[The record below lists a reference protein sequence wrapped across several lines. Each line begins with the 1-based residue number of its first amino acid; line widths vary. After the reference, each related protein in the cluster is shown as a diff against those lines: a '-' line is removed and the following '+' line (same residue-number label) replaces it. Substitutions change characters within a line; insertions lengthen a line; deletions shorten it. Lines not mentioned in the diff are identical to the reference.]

1 LNGAGDYG
9 ARLWEAWW
17 RIWLAR
23 TYNWADVSE
32 SAQAEVSLLKAIEI
46 NNEMEPWSAVAYS
59 ELGALY
65 ADTGQTEKALENL
78 KKAKGMMQDMGM
90 DYWLR
95 RTQEML
101 ERVEAA

>member
-9 ARLWEAWW
+9 DRLWEAWW

-46 NNEMEPWSAVAYS
+46 NNG
-59 ELGALY
+59 LL
-65 ADTGQTEKALENL
+65 
-78 KKAKGMMQDMGM
+78 
-90 DYWLR
+90 
-95 RTQEML
+95 
-101 ERVEAA
+101 